1 MAHLAMSSLPTNS
14 VITLLLVCT
23 GLVAQDAAPA
33 GPTAPVRSVAVVAD
47 VSGSVSAPFALEA
60 RDIIQSIVT
69 GRGFQ
74 TGNGWVCNYDAPEPV
89 DPAGED
95 TWPEDETI
103 KTMFQPYWS
112 GLIGNHKPLTAAGKV
127 FHLAL
132 CGTLQTTMNPP
143 RTWDLAGHQ
152 EFEALMQQE
161 YPSRPDQFRDMRTCY
176 YIATARTADRLLQR
190 SEEGCYLFVVSDEW
204 DDPDSKHSPVDEWMP
219 HLEKWGIYDTRYQ
232 SAMLTRFRELKD
244 SDRFNLIA
252 RFHKGDRPKRTGG
265 SKNYLRVAWYAIGE
279 KPKPVEPP
287 KVVAKVEGQPPP
299 PPPPEPPKPPSFGRS
314 LTLLGGLVQASDPAD
329 SAKPDASRIKIF
341 NHPEPFL
348 AWQIESPAAN
358 SVDSQFEV
366 TVHRL
371 DNSNTLQSVQKLR
384 SAQLNRTTE
393 GRLRGL
399 PAGTI
404 TQPLADGTYRITI
417 EEKPAAGTTPTAGT
431 MLDPVATWIEVQTPF
446 NWLPWL
452 LAISG
457 LGAAGVIGYSVW
469 SLRK

>member
-1 MAHLAMSSLPTNS
+1 MTHLAMSSLPTNS
-14 VITLLLVCT
+14 VIALILVCT
-23 GLVAQDAAPA
+23 GLVAQDTAPA
-33 GPTAPVRSVAVVAD
+33 GPTAPVRSVAVVVD

-60 RDIIQSIVT
+60 RNIIQSIVS

-103 KTMFQPYWS
+103 KSMFQPYWS
-112 GLIGNHKPLTAAGKV
+112 GTGGPRKPLTAAGKV
-127 FHLAL
+127 FQLAL

-143 RTWDLAGHQ
+143 RTWDLGGPQ

-161 YPSRPDQFRDMRTCY
+161 YPSRADQFRDMRTCY

-232 SAMLTRFRELKD
+232 SAMVSRFRELKE

-265 SKNYLRVAWYAIGE
+265 SKTYLRVAWYAIGE

-287 KVVAKVEGQPPP
+287 PKPAVPPKP
-299 PPPPEPPKPPSFGRS
+299 DDPPPPEPPKPPAFGRS
-314 LTLLGGLVQASDPAD
+314 LTLLGGLIQATDPAD
-329 SAKPDASRIKIF
+329 SAKPDASRIKVF
-341 NHPEPFL
+341 THSEPFL
-348 AWQIESPAAN
+348 AWQVEGTSAN

-366 TVHRL
+366 TIHRL
-371 DNSNTLQSVQKLR
+371 DSSNTLQSVQKLR

-399 PAGTI
+399 PAGTV
-404 TQPLADGTYRITI
+404 TQPLTDGTYRITI
-417 EEKPAAGTTPTAGT
+417 EEKPAAGTTPAAGS
-431 MLDPVATWIEVQTPF
+431 LLGPIATWIEVQTPF

-452 LAISG
+452 LSVSAVA
-457 LGAAGVIGYSVW
+457 AAGVIGYSVW

>member
-1 MAHLAMSSLPTNS
+1 MLTFFRIPA
-14 VITLLLVCT
+14 LVLFSACT
-23 GLVAQDAAPA
+23 GLIAQDTAPPVGAAAA
-33 GPTAPVRSVAVVAD
+33 GTTAPVRSVAVVVD
-47 VSGSVSAPFALEA
+47 VSGSVSASFAVEA
-60 RDIIQSIVT
+60 RDIIQSIVA

-74 TGNGWVCNYDAPEPV
+74 AGNGWGCNFEAPEPV

-95 TWPEDETI
+95 TWPEDETLR
-103 KTMFQPYWS
+103 TLFQPYWA
-112 GLIGNHKPLTAAGKV
+112 GGKQQKPLTAAGKV

-143 RTWDLAGHQ
+143 RTWDLAGSQ

-161 YPSRPDQFRDMRTCY
+161 FPARPDQFRDMRTCY

-204 DDPDSKHSPVDEWMP
+204 DDPDSKHSPVNEWMP
-219 HLEKWGIYDTRYQ
+219 HLEKWGIYDVRYQ
-232 SAMLTRFRELKD
+232 AAMVARFHELKD
-244 SDRFNLIA
+244 SDRFHLIA

-265 SKNYLRVAWYAIGE
+265 SKNYLRVAWYAVGE
-279 KPKPVEPP
+279 KPQSVVPKPVVQV
-287 KVVAKVEGQPPP
+287 KVGEPPP
-299 PPPPEPPKPPSFGRS
+299 PPPPEPPKPPVFGRS
-314 LTLLGGLVQASDPAD
+314 LTLLGGLTQAGDAAD
-329 SAKPDASRIKIF
+329 SAKPDASRMKVF
-341 NHPEPFL
+341 THSEPFL
-348 AWQIESPAAN
+348 AWQVEGISAN

-371 DNSNTLQSVQKLR
+371 DSSNALQSVQKLR

-399 PAGTI
+399 PAGTV
-404 TQPLADGTYRITI
+404 TQPLTDGVYRITI
-417 EEKPAAGTTPTAGT
+417 EEKAPAGTTPAPGAL
-431 MLDPVATWIEVQTPF
+431 LDPVAAWIEVKTPF

-452 LAISG
+452 LSVSA